1 MSGFQLAND
10 RLLQVTLQNEKVMTK
25 SGAMVAYDGNIKFDK
40 ALTGGEGILGVLK
53 RTVTGESFNL
63 MTASG
68 TGKVYF
74 AHKAREISIIT
85 LQGDKFFVESRCLLA
100 FDQSLKT
107 NTAFA
112 GLRGATTGQGLFT
125 TTIEGSGNLAVISH
139 GSVLEFQ
146 VTPQYPLFVDP
157 DAFIGY
163 RGSISQEFVFDV
175 NWKTFI
181 GQTSGESFQL
191 KFTGQGIVYIQ
202 PSETK

>member
-10 RLLQVTLQNEKVMTK
+10 RLLQVTLQNEKVMSK
-25 SGAMVAYDGNIKFDK
+25 SGAMVAYDGSIKFDK

-68 TGKVYF
+68 TGKIYF
-74 AHKAREISIIT
+74 AHRAREISIIS

-125 TTIEGSGNLAVISH
+125 TTIEGNGNLAVISH
-139 GSVLEFQ
+139 GSLLEFQ

-163 RGSISQEFVFDV
+163 RGSISQEFIFDV

-191 KFTGQGIVYIQ
+191 KFSGQGIVYIQ

>member
-63 MTASG
+63 MTATG